1 MGNDPQGNPYLNQI
15 TDKEKQLVRE
25 IFDVLGLYAGIVFS
39 ESSAGG
45 TRIAKGDLRA
55 LRAEA
60 VNGPGGIAGLGGGGA
75 VMLDALE
82 GWTSDVWGGDFFGVM
97 FHEIGHAVSLGHSY
111 DLPSLMGAGIGNG
124 VYPGDVDIVHLNRLH
139 PPFAT
144 DIDLYQFKL
153 EAGGRFTAEVRAE
166 RQSSQLNS
174 VLTLF
179 NANGE
184 VVARNDDYYGN
195 DSFLDLQLDAGTYY
209 VGVTSTGNTDYDPRF
224 RTRDQ
229 VARRMAL
236 IRSIWGS
243 PSSEV
248 GTTLTDSRGT
258 GIDGDAD
265 GTPGGK
271 YQFWFESSDHALI
284 VDKVRDLTANQVEG
298 VGSISDPYDTISA
311 ALDDARLRVII
322 PATGGA
328 ALHERGFHPA
338 FRRHLGPEDDH
349 VPPGCVRSHGG
360 NRVLL
365 DRRQCR
371 HRCQSSCRVDQSG
384 V

>member
-1 MGNDPQGNPYLNQI
+1 MGNDPQGNPYLNLI

-25 IFDVLGLYAGIVFS
+25 IFDVLGLYAGIVFR
-39 ESSAGG
+39 ETTGGG

-55 LRAEA
+55 LRPEA

-97 FHEIGHAVSLGHSY
+97 FHEIGHAVGLGHSY
-111 DLPSLMGAGIGNG
+111 DLPSLMGAGIANG

-153 EAGGRFTAEVRAE
+153 ESSGRFTAEVRAE
-166 RQSSQLNS
+166 RQNSQLNS

-209 VGVTSTGNTDYDPRF
+209 VGVTSTGNTDYDPRIPDTGAGGTTDGAYQLNLGF
-224 RTRDQ
+224 
-229 VARRMAL
+229 A
-236 IRSIWGS
+236 
-243 PSSEV
+243 SSAV

-258 GIDGDAD
+258 AIDGNAD
-265 GTPGGK
+265 GDPGGT
-271 YQFWFESSDHALI
+271 YQFWFESSDQTFVRGQNARLDGQPGRRGG
-284 VDKVRDLTANQVEG
+284 VDLAIRTTRSARRWTMRGCESSSRRQVE
-298 VGSISDPYDTISA
+298 
-311 ALDDARLRVII
+311 
-322 PATGGA
+322 
-328 ALHERGFHPA
+328 
-338 FRRHLGPEDDH
+338 RR
-349 VPPGCVRSHGG
+349 
-360 NRVLL
+360 
-365 DRRQCR
+365 
-371 HRCQSSCRVDQSG
+371 
-384 V
+384 